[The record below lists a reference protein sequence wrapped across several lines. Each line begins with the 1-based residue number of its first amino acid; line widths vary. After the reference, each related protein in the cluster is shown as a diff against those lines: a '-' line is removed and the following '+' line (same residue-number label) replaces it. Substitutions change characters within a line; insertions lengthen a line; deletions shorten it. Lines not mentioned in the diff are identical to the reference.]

1 MEYKFGLEDIRE
13 LSNKEKISLQRRYA
27 LHCKYEEAVAMYADT
42 ELPLCEIAAKCD
54 VPLGGLGNIYDV
66 IGVN

>member
-54 VPLGGLGNIYDV
+54 VPLGDWENIYDV